1 MPTVQIPCNFVGQF
15 KVGDNLRYNCDLLC
29 ALVASNAES
38 DFNKM
43 IVLQAG
49 SILEAALIQ
58 IIFRAQNYNQEGVP
72 NIAAADRQKIEDLK
86 IDKFAVAIDV
96 LKKYHVL
103 DGVRESVYDD
113 LHRLRK
119 HRNKVHIQEDVK
131 IDGAPRDEEELF
143 TDILVAW
150 STALNRE
157 VLQFLSHHLS
167 RPAHIHGYVGD
178 LEVPA

>member
-29 ALVASNAES
+29 ALAASNVDS
-38 DFNKM
+38 SFNKM

-49 SILEAALIQ
+49 SILEAALIE
-58 IIFRAQNYNQEGVP
+58 IIFRAQNYNLEGVP
-72 NIAAADRQKIEDLK
+72 NIDPVDRQRIEELK
-86 IDKFAVAIDV
+86 IDKFAVTIDV
-96 LKKYHVL
+96 LRKYNVL
-103 DGVRESVYDD
+103 NGARENVYDD

-119 HRNKVHIQEDVK
+119 YRNKVHIQEDVK
-131 IDGAPRDEEELF
+131 IAGAPRDEEELF
-143 TDILVAW
+143 TDILVNW
-150 STALNRE
+150 SITLNRE
-157 VLQFLSHHLS
+157 VLQFLSEHLS